1 MHALPMFHAST
12 VPMLHF
18 STFRAGR
25 ATYIMR
31 RYDLEGYLANI
42 EKYAITHMI
51 VVPPVSL
58 PIDPY
63 SRAPSSG
70 CQKSAESSTAPNIVL
85 P

>member
-42 EKYAITHMI
+42 EKYGVTHMI
-51 VVPPVSL
+51 VVPPVSPVL
-58 PIDPY
+58 PMA
-63 SRAPSSG
+63 R
-70 CQKSAESSTAPNIVL
+70 SSTPTWPCGRSSFISS
-85 P
+85 